1 MAKYQIDMRV
11 DYSFEVEADS
21 PEEAEKLAWEYDY
34 QEDTS
39 SYDGVYSIDVEEI
52 EDDEEEEED

>member
-1 MAKYQIDMRV
+1 MAKFQIDMRV

-21 PEEAEKLAWEYDY
+21 PEEAEQRAWEYDY

-39 SYDGVYSIDVEEI
+39 SYAGVYSIDVEEI
-52 EDDEEEEED
+52 EDDEEEEEN